1 MKDSDKSSG
10 IVTML
15 EVQKRN
21 KERVN
26 VYLDGEYAFS
36 LTLFEAAKL
45 RKGQA
50 LTAAD
55 VTLLRDADTVLKAVD
70 RAAHFL
76 SYRPRSIQ
84 EVRRNLEQ
92 KETPPAVIDA
102 ALARLSEQGYVDDVA
117 FARYW
122 VENRNT
128 FKPLSP
134 RALRHELRQ
143 KGIDSTVI
151 NEVLSD
157 LDADEAAYTAAQSRA
172 ARMRGT
178 DPRQFRAKLGGFL
191 QRRGFSYA
199 TVHDVIQRLLDEI
212 DAEDPEFFADADAD
226 NSAADNNDTGAYGDM
241 D

>member
-10 IVTML
+10 IITML
-15 EVQKRN
+15 EAQKRN

-36 LTLFEAAKL
+36 LTLLEAAKL

-92 KETPPAVIDA
+92 KDTPPAVIDA
-102 ALARLSEQGYVDDVA
+102 AVARMSEQGYLDDAA

-143 KGIDSTVI
+143 KGIDNAVI

-157 LDADEAAYTAAQSRA
+157 LDADEAAYTAARGQVSRL
-172 ARMRGT
+172 RVR
-178 DPRQFRAKLGGFL
+178 DRRQFRTKLGGFL

-199 TVHDVIQRLLDEI
+199 TANDVIQRLLDEI

-226 NSAADNNDTGAYGDM
+226 NSADYDIDTN
-241 D
+241 